1 MLIARVT
8 IGLKAK
14 LLVVKSRVEV
24 LVPTEEAK
32 YYIFI
37 SSFILLTLLTSLPLS
52 AFPPWLIQQSQI
64 RNNNGTAI
72 MSKNRFQIKKK
83 RNKTMQ
89 GNIGN
94 GKSTDF
100 LTDTPTF

>member
-24 LVPTEEAK
+24 LVLRAHDEEA
-32 YYIFI
+32 I

-72 MSKNRFQIKKK
+72 MNKNRFQIIKKEETN
-83 RNKTMQ
+83 R
-89 GNIGN
+89 GI
-94 GKSTDF
+94 
-100 LTDTPTF
+100 